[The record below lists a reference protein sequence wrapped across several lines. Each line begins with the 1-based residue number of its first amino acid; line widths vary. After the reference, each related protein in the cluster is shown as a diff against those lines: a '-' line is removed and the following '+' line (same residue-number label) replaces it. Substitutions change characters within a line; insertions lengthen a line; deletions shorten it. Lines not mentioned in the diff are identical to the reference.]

1 MLKSIYLLFIYRVL
15 LYQLYLI
22 GLFNGYVR
30 YLNNLYVKN
39 WINWMIKIIV
49 IYKKIRRLEIK
60 CLWNKSI
67 DINNHYP

>member
-15 LYQLYLI
+15 LYQLFLI

-60 CLWNKSI
+60 CLWNK
-67 DINNHYP
+67 